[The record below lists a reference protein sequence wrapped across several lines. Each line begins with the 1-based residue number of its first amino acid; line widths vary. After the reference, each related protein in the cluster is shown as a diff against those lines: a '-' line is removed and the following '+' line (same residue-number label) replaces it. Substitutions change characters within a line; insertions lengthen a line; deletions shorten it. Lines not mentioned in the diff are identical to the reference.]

1 MSKAIEIHPKDII
14 VGKARVC
21 WDEYLGYWM
30 LPGGRKTMSRDIAE
44 SVCSVMNDLMM
55 GRA

>member
-30 LPGGRKTMSRDIAE
+30 LPGGRKTMSRDVAE
-44 SVCSVMNDLMM
+44 SGCSVMNDLMM